1 VHAKNTGISKGVKTI
16 TLFLSFRLTCP
27 RCLGI
32 RLTKNVVERLAHSLS
47 IIESDPKSLHHE
59 QNPKGDRNNARVAK
73 QTQVNGDRVTVLL
86 EHTAGG
92 GDEPDVSAGGL
103 FFIFNTQNS

>member
-1 VHAKNTGISKGVKTI
+1 MFGDPAGPVVSGQDSSDPV
-16 TLFLSFRLTCP
+16 
-27 RCLGI
+27 
-32 RLTKNVVERLAHSLS
+32 KNVVERLAHSLS

-59 QNPKGDRNNARVAK
+59 QTPKGDRNNARVAK
-73 QTQVNGDRVTVLL
+73 QTQVDGDRVTALL
-86 EHTAGG
+86 EHTAGD